1 MSTQPTNP
9 PDPARRKILAALAS
23 SIALSACGGG
33 GGGASGSGGSTNP
46 VIGAVPPDRANLPR
60 PPLPDPSTS
69 GIDHIVLVTM
79 ENRSFDHLLGWVPN
93 AESAQ
98 AGRTLTDAF
107 GTARASFA
115 LTANAAYG
123 FQGCAYADPDHAYD
137 AGRTHL
143 ANGAMNGFLLTPA
156 TSLTPGDLLPIGY
169 FQSTDLEFYQG
180 AAAQYTVCDY
190 YMSGILADT
199 YPNRFYLH
207 SGETNRLSDTLDTS
221 SLPTI
226 WDRLDAKNI
235 SSTYYFHDVPF
246 TALYGTRYVGRSK
259 LFADFLTD
267 AAAGTL
273 PSFCMVDPS
282 FGGEAQGTSNDDHPH
297 ADVRN
302 GQVLLGQIYD
312 ALRTS
317 PNWSKTLVIIVYDEW
332 GGFMEHVA
340 PPIRTVSAAESALGN
355 DGRLGFRVPCVLL
368 GPRVRANSVSRYP
381 LDPSSIHQLLAW
393 RFGLDPLGV
402 RGSDPGTVNLAY
414 ALDLADAPRTDAPAI
429 TVTQGVFGAAC
440 AASASTG
447 ASVVTGIGE
456 LDKSQVTPGST
467 VPDTAVSPVGG
478 RFAELRTKADALG
491 FPSPK

>member
-1 MSTQPTNP
+1 MSTRPTNP
-9 PDPARRKILAALAS
+9 PDRARRKILAALAS
-23 SIALSACGGG
+23 SVTLSACGGSG
-33 GGGASGSGGSTNP
+33 VSGSGGSTSP
-46 VIGAVPPDRANLPR
+46 VIGSVPPDRANLPR
-60 PPLPDPSTS
+60 PQLPDPTTS

-98 AGRTLTDAF
+98 TGRTFTDAF
-107 GTARASFA
+107 GAAHASFA
-115 LTANAAYG
+115 LTADPAYG
-123 FQGCAYADPDHAYD
+123 FQGCAFADPNHAYD
-137 AGRTHL
+137 AGRVHL
-143 ANGAMNGFLLTPA
+143 ANGAMNGFLRTVG
-156 TSLTPGDLLPIGY
+156 TSVTPGDLLPIGY
-169 FQSTDLEFYQG
+169 FQSADLDFYRG
-180 AAAQYTVCDY
+180 AVAQYTVCDY

-199 YPNRFYLH
+199 YPNRMYLH
-207 SGETNRLSDTLDTS
+207 SGETDRLADTLDSS

-226 WDRLDAKNI
+226 WDRLDAKNV

-259 LFADFLTD
+259 LFAEFLTD
-267 AAAGTL
+267 AAAGLL

-317 PNWSKTLVIIVYDEW
+317 PNWSKTLLIVVYDEW

-340 PPIRTVSAAESALGN
+340 PPVRPVSAAEGALGN

-368 GPRVRANSVSRYP
+368 GTRVRANSVSRYP

-402 RGSDPGTVNLAY
+402 RGSGPGTVNLAY
-414 ALDLADAPRTDAPAI
+414 ALDLADAPRIDAPPIPVPQA
-429 TVTQGVFGAAC
+429 VFGAAC
-440 AASASTG
+440 STSAS
-447 ASVVTGIGE
+447 SVLTGIAQ
-456 LDKSQVTPGST
+456 LDKSQATPGGA
-467 VPDTAVSPVGG
+467 VPDTSVSPAGG

-491 FPSPK
+491 FPNPQ

>member
-1 MSTQPTNP
+1 M
-9 PDPARRKILAALAS
+9 I
-23 SIALSACGGG
+23 
-33 GGGASGSGGSTNP
+33 GS
-46 VIGAVPPDRANLPR
+46 VPPDRANLPR
-60 PPLPDPSTS
+60 PQLPDPATS

-98 AGRTLTDAF
+98 TGRTFTDAF
-107 GTARASFA
+107 GATHASFA
-115 LTANAAYG
+115 LTANPAYG
-123 FQGCAYADPDHAYD
+123 FQGCAFADPNHAYD
-137 AGRTHL
+137 AGRVHL
-143 ANGAMNGFLLTPA
+143 ANGAMNGFLRTVG

-169 FQSTDLEFYQG
+169 FQSADLDFYRG
-180 AAAQYTVCDY
+180 AVAQYTVCDY

-199 YPNRFYLH
+199 YPNRIYLH
-207 SGETNRLSDTLDTS
+207 SGETDRLADTLDSS

-226 WDRLDAKNI
+226 WDRLDAKNV

-259 LFADFLTD
+259 LFAEFLTD
-267 AAAGTL
+267 AAAGLL

-282 FGGEAQGTSNDDHPH
+282 FGGESQGTSNDDHPH
-297 ADVRN
+297 ANVRN

-317 PNWSKTLVIIVYDEW
+317 QNWSKTLLIVVYDEW

-340 PPIRTVSAAESALGN
+340 PPVRPVSAAESAVGN
-355 DGRLGFRVPCVLL
+355 DGRLGFRVPCMLL
-368 GPRVRANSVSRYP
+368 GTRVRANSVSRYP
-381 LDPSSIHQLLAW
+381 FDPSSIHQLLAW

-414 ALDLADAPRTDAPAI
+414 ALDLADAPRTDAPPI
-429 TVTQGVFGAAC
+429 SVTQAVFGAAC
-440 AASASTG
+440 ATSAP
-447 ASVVTGIGE
+447 SVVTGIAQ
-456 LDKSQVTPGST
+456 LDKSQVTPGGA
-467 VPDTAVSPVGG
+467 VPDTAVSPAGG

-491 FPSPK
+491 FPNPE